1 MASIIL
7 DAELE
12 RKLIEDRQSRGADR
26 FDEVW
31 DGTYIMSPIAGNEH
45 QDLASEISSVLR
57 VVVAWTNRGRVFCG
71 CNVTD
76 QSADWTKNYRVPDV
90 AVFLNGTQAI
100 DRQSHW
106 FGGPDLAIEIVSE
119 GDRSREKFDFYAN
132 VATGEVLVIDR
143 DPWQLELYRLESGT
157 LRLSATNKPG
167 DSQPIVSDVA
177 GISFALENSDTE
189 TERPRL
195 KMLQLET
202 GSTWTF

>member
-12 RKLIEDRQSRGADR
+12 RKLIEDRQARGADR

-31 DGTYIMSPIAGNEH
+31 DGTYIMSPLADNEH
-45 QDLASEISSVLR
+45 QRLVARLATALDHVIEENSLGSVYP
-57 VVVAWTNRGRVFCG
+57 G
-71 CNVTD
+71 CIVTD

-119 GDRSREKFDFYAN
+119 GDRSREQFDFYVN
-132 VATGEVLVIDR
+132 VATREMLVIDR

-157 LRLSATNKPG
+157 LRLIATNKPG
-167 DSQPIVSDVA
+167 DSQPIVSEVA